1 MERIALTIIEACQAA
16 GVGRTS
22 IYAAIARG
30 ELAARKRGRRTLV
43 LMDDLRNW
51 VNQLPAVASRALKEV
66 QLKSE
71 QAMSEGGG
79 SNGSAQTLRANI
91 GGRSSF
97 KCDRKHDNSSGSNR
111 KTAYELK
118 RLGQRWPDE
127 YRDGARCA
135 FLRRFDGDRQE
146 GGYPRGF
153 HHWPLERRNV
163 WFAGFNRGLCDRS
176 ALLRSE
182 AAQ

>member
-79 SNGSAQTLRANI
+79 SNGSA
-91 GGRSSF
+91 
-97 KCDRKHDNSSGSNR
+97 
-111 KTAYELK
+111 
-118 RLGQRWPDE
+118 P
-127 YRDGARCA
+127 
-135 FLRRFDGDRQE
+135 
-146 GGYPRGF
+146 
-153 HHWPLERRNV
+153 
-163 WFAGFNRGLCDRS
+163 
-176 ALLRSE
+176 
-182 AAQ
+182 